1 MLAQGMRLKLQSEE
15 GEKLDMVTSQM
26 DRSDY
31 SFAIVNGTEI

>member
-1 MLAQGMRLKLQSEE
+1 LKLQSEE